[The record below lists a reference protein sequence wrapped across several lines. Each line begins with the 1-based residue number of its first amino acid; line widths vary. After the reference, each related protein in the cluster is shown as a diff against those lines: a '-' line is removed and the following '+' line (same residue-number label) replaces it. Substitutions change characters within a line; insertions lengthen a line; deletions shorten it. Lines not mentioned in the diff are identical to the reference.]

1 MIKHIVAFGDS
12 NIAGNELPFCE
23 PAAKAVL
30 DNAFPDQ
37 QLDHTGS
44 IPPLEVRFQHY
55 EKLTQVTDRIPDYDQ
70 KCWHYSIVGY
80 LARSIGVPYTNHAF
94 GGYSN
99 DAIMAELLKKRSS
112 IDSSTLVIVGMTFP
126 ARETQLNMATDH
138 GRIKCFSNYH
148 QFAKNPRHEK
158 FLASYLEWSND
169 LLTKFIQVRNHIS
182 SIKEILAGIP
192 HVIIDPW
199 NIYRESPDIV
209 KPLFDWDHTQ
219 VVSNSISQA
228 GEHIAHPDIV
238 ESVQQYFNDNLF
250 AYTFHHA
257 MIDVH
262 ARNEPCRCLL
272 GHPNRASHEQMVDAY
287 LMPWLRTQGII

>member
-1 MIKHIVAFGDS
+1 MTENPDCEVNHNLPESFCIIPWMHLNVNPLGD
-12 NIAGNELPFCE
+12 
-23 PAAKAVL
+23 VL
-30 DNAFPDQ
+30 Q
-37 QLDHTGS
+37 
-44 IPPLEVRFQHY
+44 
-55 EKLTQVTDRIPDYDQ
+55 
-70 KCWHYSIVGY
+70 C
-80 LARSIGVPYTNHAF
+80 
-94 GGYSN
+94 
-99 DAIMAELLKKRSS
+99 
-112 IDSSTLVIVGMTFP
+112 
-126 ARETQLNMATDH
+126 
-138 GRIKCFSNYH
+138 C
-148 QFAKNPRHEK
+148 
-158 FLASYLEWSND
+158 
-169 LLTKFIQVRNHIS
+169 IS

-192 HVIIDPW
+192 HVIIYPL